1 MPIYKLSTS
10 TLSASVRR
18 SQPTPGDAVSVG
30 AKANG
35 DVVVSE
41 NRGHEKDNLYAQR
54 PSPAEVGTRRCLA
67 LNRSPLAS
75 RIAIFNI
82 GLNETI
88 LARDL
93 AIGLS

>member
-18 SQPTPGDAVSVG
+18 SQPTPSDAVSVG

-41 NRGHEKDNLYAQR
+41 NRGHDKDNLCAQR
-54 PSPAEVGTRRCLA
+54 PSPAEVGTRRCYCFK
-67 LNRSPLAS
+67 S
-75 RIAIFNI
+75 IAISESNSDHYDST
-82 GLNETI
+82 LV
-88 LARDL
+88 
-93 AIGLS
+93 